1 MTRWTV
7 YTPMADYRGIFAA
20 SADAAILKVWRMLA
34 ERVDKRLMFARAE
47 V

>member
-1 MTRWTV
+1 MKRWAV
-7 YTPMADYRGIFAA
+7 DTPMADHRGIFAA

-34 ERVDKRLMFARAE
+34 GRVDKRLMFARAE

>member
-7 YTPMADYRGIFAA
+7 YTPMADYRGIFAT
-20 SADAAILKVWRMLA
+20 SSDAAILKVWRMLA
-34 ERVDKRLMFARAE
+34 GRVDKRLMFARAE